1 MGALKGGWAMVYRGR
16 HSFAAV
22 LAFGVAAAAALFLSG
37 LMGSEAVQNPR
48 IALDMVTTDNT

>member
-1 MGALKGGWAMVYRGR
+1 
-16 HSFAAV
+16 